1 MAIVVAFVSQ
11 KGGVG
16 KSTLARGLAT
26 SAVRAGLTVKTVDL
40 DPDQATI
47 TVWAIARDRYE
58 VSPSIKVD
66 AFRFVKDALA
76 SASGEE
82 LVIVDTP
89 GGISDAVAEIAA
101 RATFLVQPTSPS
113 VDDLYPA
120 VLVFRALERVGVT
133 RDRFAFAV
141 CRTLA
146 DDEASN
152 ARAYLSELGFAVL
165 TGDIPERLEYRT
177 AMNQGRAITEASQEY
192 LSNRANTL
200 IADLLARAG
209 CARHQPTRQP
219 EQLLTGTDT
228 AQRCGGQITM
238 QSP

>member
-16 KSTLARGLAT
+16 KSTLARALAT
-26 SAVRAGLTVKTVDL
+26 SAVRTGLAVKIVDL
-40 DPDQATI
+40 DPEQATI
-47 TVWAIARDRYE
+47 TVWAQTRDRYE

-76 SASGEE
+76 SARGEE
-82 LVIVDTP
+82 FVIIDTP

-101 RATFLVQPTSPS
+101 HATFLVQPTSPS

-120 VLVFRALERVGVT
+120 VLVFRALERVGVS
-133 RDRFAFAV
+133 RDQLSFAV

-165 TGDIPERLEYRT
+165 AGDIPERLEYRT
-177 AMNQGRAITEASQEY
+177 AMNQGRAITEASQEV
-192 LSNRANTL
+192 LSARADAM
-200 IADLLARAG
+200 IADLLAKAG
-209 CARHQPTRQP
+209 CVQQQPNRQP
-219 EQLLTGTDT
+219 EQHVSGT
-228 AQRCGGQITM
+228 A
-238 QSP
+238 